1 MSKKGLIHIYCGDG
15 KGKTTAS
22 MGLSIRAA
30 GRGFRVLITQFLKG
44 RDTGELKSLSL
55 IPGITLVRAKAS
67 EKFTFQMTEQELQE
81 AHDQSM
87 EALKNVFAQA
97 NNGECDLLIL
107 DELLGALSCKLI
119 DEDLLSDFLDHKP
132 EELEV
137 VMTGRN
143 PPQWLLD
150 KADYVT
156 EMCMR
161 KHPYEQGVPARK
173 GIEF

>member
-1 MSKKGLIHIYCGDG
+1 MSAKGLIHIYCGDG
-15 KGKTTAS
+15 KGKTTAA

-30 GRGFRVLITQFLKG
+30 GRGMRVLLTQFLKG
-44 RDTGELKSLSL
+44 RDTGELKSLAL
-55 IPGITLVRAKAS
+55 IDGITLVRAKAS
-67 EKFTFQMTEQELQE
+67 EKFTFQMTPQELDE
-81 AHDQSM
+81 AHELSM
-87 EALKNVFAQA
+87 TTLRDVLERA
-97 NNGECDLLIL
+97 NNGECGLLIL
-107 DELLGALSCKLI
+107 DELLGALSCGLV
-119 DEDLLSDFLDHKP
+119 DEDVIREFLDNKP

-143 PPQWLLD
+143 PPQWLID

-161 KHPYEQGVPARK
+161 KHPFTRGVPARS